1 MNIDRELK
9 LDMTV
14 AELLT
19 LLKPIVNEKGYQTNG
34 EPLHYT
40 GRLDDTGG
48 TIRSTALKHF
58 DMYQPIELRISKMS
72 DNETRL
78 HIRTS
83 IKTMPSNFKGILS
96 SFLIPTL
103 VMLLLTLLFEEQVT
117 VLILLKTIFIGLLV
131 SVALNFFYFRMFKI
145 RSRSLGDLDYLL
157 QYIEE
162 HLSSG
167 KSA

>member
-19 LLKPIVNEKGYQTNG
+19 LLKPIVNEKGYQPDG
-34 EPLHYT
+34 QPLHYT

-48 TIRSTALKHF
+48 TIRNTAMKHF
-58 DMYQPIELRISKMS
+58 DLYQPIELRISKMS

-83 IKTMPSNFKGILS
+83 IKTLPSNARGIMT
-96 SFLIPTL
+96 SFLVPML
-103 VMLLLTLLFEEQVT
+103 VMLLLTLLIEENLT
-117 VLILLKTIFIGLLV
+117 AFILLKTVFIGLLV
-131 SVALNFFYFRMFKI
+131 SVILNFFYFKMYKI